1 MKMHA
6 FGRTGREVAAIGQG
20 TWKVRS
26 DNRRAS
32 VEALRLGIDLGM
44 THIDTAEMYDDAEVV
59 IADAIE
65 GRRHEVFLVSKVLP
79 SNASRKGVLAAC
91 EKSLSR
97 LKTDHLDCYLLH
109 WRGRH
114 PLAETIESFEQLQKE
129 GKIRS
134 WGVSNFDV
142 EDLDEAL
149 AIAGPGRIACNQVL
163 YHLGERAIEHAVI
176 PWCEK
181 NDVAVV
187 AYTPFGPDEFPGPR
201 SKGGRAL
208 AEVGSRYGA
217 TPRQVALAWVTRRA
231 SLFTIPKASNSQH
244 TAENAGAGRLRLTR
258 SDIEAIDEAFPL
270 GRRPSSLPM
279 V

>member
-1 MKMHA
+1 MKVHA
-6 FGRTGREVAAIGQG
+6 FGRTGREVAVIGQG

-26 DNRRAS
+26 ANRSAS
-32 VEALRLGIDLGM
+32 IEALRLGIDLGM

-59 IADAIE
+59 IAEAIE

-79 SNASRKGVLAAC
+79 SNASREGVITSC

-97 LKTDHLDCYLLH
+97 LRTDHLDCYLLH
-109 WRGRH
+109 WRASH
-114 PLAETIESFEQLQKE
+114 PLADTIASFEQLQKD

-142 EDLDEAL
+142 DDLEEAL

-163 YHLGERAIEHAVI
+163 YHLCERAIEHAVV

-187 AYTPFGPDEFPGPR
+187 AYTPFGTDEFPSPR
-201 SKGGRAL
+201 SKGGRVL
-208 AEVGSRYGA
+208 NEIGNRYGA
-217 TPRQVALAWVTRRA
+217 TPRQVALAWITRRA
-231 SLFTIPKASNSQH
+231 SMFTIPKASNSQH
-244 TAENAGAGRLRLTR
+244 TAENAEAGRIRLAKA
-258 SDIEAIDEAFPL
+258 DVDAIDEVFPL